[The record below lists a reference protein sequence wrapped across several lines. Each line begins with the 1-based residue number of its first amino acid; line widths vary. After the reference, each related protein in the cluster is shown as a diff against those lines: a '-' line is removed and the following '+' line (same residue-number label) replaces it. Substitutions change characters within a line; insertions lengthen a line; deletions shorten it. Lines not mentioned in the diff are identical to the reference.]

1 MNPMSKFDPDKPCRV
16 HDGLNDRFLNW
27 KPEWA
32 HHKREFAAEHGEGV
46 IAWDGYLLDG
56 WEVTRSSIPDRR
68 SSGD

>member
-1 MNPMSKFDPDKPCRV
+1 MMDCTTS
-16 HDGLNDRFLNW
+16 FLNW

-32 HHKREFAAEHGEGV
+32 PHYREFAAEHGEDV
-46 IAWDGYLLDG
+46 IAWDGYFLDG